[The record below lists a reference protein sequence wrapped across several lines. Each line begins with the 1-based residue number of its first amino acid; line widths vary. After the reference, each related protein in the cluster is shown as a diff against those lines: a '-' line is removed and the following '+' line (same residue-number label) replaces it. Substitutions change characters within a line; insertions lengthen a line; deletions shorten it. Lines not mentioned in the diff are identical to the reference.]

1 MYVIC
6 ASSDYEQLATICDR
20 VVVFGRGRVFRQ
32 LVGAELTKER
42 IVEQC
47 YAAMAGEAAGVV
59 A

>member
-1 MYVIC
+1 
-6 ASSDYEQLATICDR
+6 
-20 VVVFGRGRVFRQ
+20 VFGRGRVFRQ
-32 LVGAELTKER
+32 LVGSELTKER